1 MLQQCWLRK
10 LVPYTFVTYFAAY
23 LQLQGVW
30 VSSLQVSSEQMHST
44 PLFTGVALCWQR
56 CLAKVVFIFPTQHS
70 QGSTPHT
77 TRI

>member
-10 LVPYTFVTYFAAY
+10 LVRGTFVTYFAAY
-23 LQLQGVW
+23 LHLQVVW
-30 VSSLQVSSEQMHST
+30 GSSLLVSSEQIHST
-44 PLFTGVALCWQR
+44 PVLTGVVLCWQR

-70 QGSTPHT
+70 QGSAPHT

>member
-10 LVPYTFVTYFAAY
+10 LVRGTFVTYFAAY
-23 LQLQGVW
+23 LHLQVVW
-30 VSSLQVSSEQMHST
+30 GLPLQVSSEQIHST
-44 PLFTGVALCWQR
+44 PVFTGVVLCWQR

-70 QGSTPHT
+70 QGSAPHT